1 MNRTSR
7 LLGLLLAALAAPLQ
21 VSAALPVFV
30 EPSSSELPDPEPVRP
45 LLLIALS
52 RVPLPVYDRE
62 AFLLLP
68 RPVTKE
74 QIYQHR
80 WERIHPIH
88 IPKLCG
94 LRTRFLQAIHGHQ
107 DWYFRDKVF
116 PFASLN
122 RGRFFLGVEA
132 RETLLVEVDSR
143 YAVLARQ
150 VPGSKAFPRQDS
162 DRRISLTFRWNLD

>member
-1 MNRTSR
+1 MNRTLSWR
-7 LLGLLLAALAAPLQ
+7 LLVLLLAALVVLLP
-21 VSAALPVFV
+21 VSAAPPVLGDTP
-30 EPSSSELPDPEPVRP
+30 PSEAKPVRP
-45 LLLIALS
+45 SLLTAPS

-62 AFLLLP
+62 VFLLLP

-94 LRTRFLQAIHGHQ
+94 LRTRFLRAIHGHQ

-150 VPGSKAFPRQDS
+150 TPGLKAFPRQDS
-162 DRRISLTFRWNLD
+162 DRRIGLTFRWNLD